1 MKSRG
6 KLLGGP
12 YGQWM
17 GLVPGGKFAQLAFP
31 PKPVCFP
38 SRLTEKTGRSVSPRP
53 AWLLAFVAQGLD
65 GVFLGRLV
73 GRV

>member
-1 MKSRG
+1 MRSRG
-6 KLLGGP
+6 KLLGGL

-38 SRLTEKTGRSVSPRP
+38 SRLKEKTGRSVPFDSYPS
-53 AWLLAFVAQGLD
+53 
-65 GVFLGRLV
+65 
-73 GRV
+73 